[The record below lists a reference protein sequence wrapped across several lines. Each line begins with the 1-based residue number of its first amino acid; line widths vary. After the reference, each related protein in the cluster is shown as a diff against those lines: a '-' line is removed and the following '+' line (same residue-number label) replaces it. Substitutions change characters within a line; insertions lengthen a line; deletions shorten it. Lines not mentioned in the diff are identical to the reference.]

1 MELQSLNSIFKER
14 ILRIPDYQRGYA
26 WTTTQ
31 LEDYWEDL
39 LQLDPERIHYTG
51 VITLEPVREKIW
63 CKWKNA

>member
-26 WTTTQ
+26 WTMTQ

-39 LQLDPERIHYTG
+39 LQLDPERIH
-51 VITLEPVREKIW
+51 
-63 CKWKNA
+63 